1 MSFLGCF
8 PLTQEDRGG
17 GGTASAATHTTCS
30 SSHPTI
36 WEGQRSESFTQSLCT
51 IRSPDN
57 TNSKIYSAC
66 GTAGKLTDAESSVK
80 LKIKLDRVG
89 LKTLKSCRCQEKRNQ
104 VNICG
109 KKTRESSN
117 VSHTVPATSVSWI
130 QTVETGQSWATHTPD
145 VRLEK

>member
-8 PLTQEDRGG
+8 LLTWEERGG
-17 GGTASAATHTTCS
+17 GRVESRGGRTASAATHTQPA
-30 SSHPTI
+30 HPVI
-36 WEGQRSESFTQSLCT
+36 PKFGKVRGQKKSFTQFLCT
-51 IRSPDN
+51 IRSPDD

-66 GTAGKLTDAESSVK
+66 GTTGNLTDAESSVK
-80 LKIKLDRVG
+80 LEIRFG
-89 LKTLKSCRCQEKRNQ
+89 LKTLKSRRCQEKKNQ

-130 QTVETGQSWATHTPD
+130 QTVETGQS
-145 VRLEK
+145 